1 MASKIFRYAGFGEE
15 DTFGTAV
22 AAAIHTDITGASL
35 DAPDDPN
42 IYYPGG
48 LGRARRVVR
57 PGYYAPTGNVV
68 QGIDVDSIAYLL
80 RWALGGY
87 SYDDPTHS
95 IWGNE
100 SNTLLP
106 SFTTRVGKDLFEHVF
121 AGCVMNSLQLQADD
135 SYAQVTADITAQKDS
150 KADLAE
156 LDALE
161 LPDEVNIAFHEITL
175 ESGLVTASVR
185 SFELNIENNV
195 DAADGRGVGSRH
207 PYRLPAGERIVSATF
222 GLWFEDLSQ
231 KEKFWG
237 NATGPAAGGAT
248 EFALQLK
255 MTPTGEAAKD
265 ITIDLPVAIVSTNS
279 HQPSERNRMDESINV
294 QAMVGE
300 VDDTET
306 DIMVKVRNTIGSLNG
321 IY

>member
-15 DTFGTAV
+15 AVFGTAV

-35 DAPDDPN
+35 DTPDDPN
-42 IYYPGG
+42 IYYGGG

-57 PGYYAPTGNVV
+57 PGYYAPTGNIV

-87 SYDDPTHS
+87 SHASTTHS
-95 IWGNE
+95 IYGAMQDV
-100 SNTLLP
+100 LLP
-106 SFTTRVGKDLFEHVF
+106 SFTARIGKDLFEHVF
-121 AGCVMNSLQLQADD
+121 HGCIVNSLQLQADD
-135 SYAQVTADITAQKDS
+135 SYAQVTADITAQRDS
-150 KADLAE
+150 KTDLAE

-161 LPDEVNIAFHEITL
+161 LSDEVLMAFHEITL
-175 ESGLVTASVR
+175 ESGLVTANVR
-185 SFELNIENNV
+185 SMELNIENNV

-207 PYRLPAGERIVSATF
+207 PYRLPAGERIVTASFA
-222 GLWFEDLSQ
+222 LWFESLDQ
-231 KEKFWG
+231 KTRFWG
-237 NATGPAAGGAT
+237 DANGPVAAGST

-265 ITIDLPVAIVSTNS
+265 ITIDLPACIVSADS
-279 HQPSERNRMDESINV
+279 HQPSERSRMDESITV

-300 VDDTET
+300 VYDTET
-306 DIMVKVRNTIGSLNG
+306 DIFAKVRNTVADMDAT
-321 IY
+321 